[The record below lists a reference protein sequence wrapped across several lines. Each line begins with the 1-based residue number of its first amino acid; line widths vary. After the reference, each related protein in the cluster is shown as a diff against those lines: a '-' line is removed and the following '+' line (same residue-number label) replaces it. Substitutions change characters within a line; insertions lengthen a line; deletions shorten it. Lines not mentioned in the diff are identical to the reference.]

1 MNIFGMNKSKD
12 NNNNNNNKKGKTRFI
27 EIDIIKGVAVV
38 FMVIFHF
45 FYLSYFMGVKEYPI
59 DSGILK
65 FLAKTAH
72 TIFIIMVGVNMA
84 VSYQANKKK
93 KNSYDTYFGKQAK
106 RAIFLLIA
114 GLLVSYA
121 SYLGFGDLY
130 VKFGIFHFIAAGII
144 LGQIFIDNK
153 IIAIIGA
160 ITIFLAT
167 IMVDKSSMFFYQK
180 CQNVPM
186 TCFITGFANVKY
198 SSLDHFP
205 ILPYLG
211 YICLG
216 IALGHTFYNNMERVS
231 PINFSEN
238 TINKIEENKISK
250 SLALLGKNSLAIYF
264 THFPLFYFI
273 LKKYSNRVKISDLY

>member
-1 MNIFGMNKSKD
+1 MSKSK
-12 NNNNNNNKKGKTRFI
+12 RFI
-27 EIDIIKGVAVV
+27 EIDIVKGIAVV

-45 FYLSYFMGVKEYPI
+45 FYLSHFMKVKEYPI

-65 FLAKTAH
+65 FLAKSAH
-72 TIFIIMVGVNMA
+72 TTFIIMVGVNMA

-114 GLLVSYA
+114 GTLVSYA

-130 VKFGIFHFIAAGII
+130 VKFGIFHFIAAAIV

-153 IIAIIGA
+153 MIAMLGA
-160 ITIFLAT
+160 IFIFLAT
-167 IMVDKSSMFFYQK
+167 ILVDKSSMFFYQK

-186 TCFITGFANVKY
+186 TCFITGFANIKY

-205 ILPYLG
+205 LLPYLG

-216 IALGHTFYNNMERVS
+216 IAIGHSLYNNVERVY
-231 PINFSEN
+231 PINLSDN
-238 TINKIEENKISK
+238 TVDKLEENKLTK
-250 SLALLGKNSLAIYF
+250 LLAMLGKNSLAIYF
-264 THFPLFYFI
+264 VHFPLFYFI
-273 LKKYSNRVKISDLY
+273 LKKYASQGNISNLY